1 MKQFM
6 FIAYGNSLIP
16 SAFAGFAVD
25 VMHFVIGKSQTLS
38 C

>member
-1 MKQFM
+1 M
-6 FIAYGNSLIP
+6 FIAYGNWLIA

-25 VMHFVIGKSQTLS
+25 VMHFVRGKSQTLS